1 MRHLRL
7 LALPCL
13 ILPALAAQA
22 DPTPP
27 APVMLR
33 GERPGSGFGWQVAPA
48 GDLTGDGIPELV
60 VGAPG
65 YDLPMAF
72 AGRAYI
78 VRRLLPQFPPAR
90 SARPKPVSTFAFGD
104 NLGFSVA
111 SAGDVNGDGLDDLL
125 MGARGNDTAAI
136 QAGRVYLFLG
146 PVLGTSTDQA
156 DAVIS
161 GTAFEEIGRSVSA
174 AGDLNGDGLGD
185 ILVGTGV
192 GGPADEGRV
201 YVFNGP
207 ISGPLTIA
215 DADAV
220 IVGVT
225 ADDALGA
232 SLAPAGDLNGD
243 GFDDIVVG
251 APRTVAL
258 GNNNGPGQVFVFHG
272 PLAGTIPASAGAA
285 VLVGELD
292 NDDFGIS
299 VAVGDVSGD
308 GVADVVVGADQF
320 FRNDGR
326 GRVYVFH
333 GPLSGTL
340 QASNANAI
348 LRGTALQDLF
358 GASVSAADLDGD
370 GDSEVIVGAPGASL
384 ASGRGYVFRGPVSG
398 EVAASSATFITK
410 GGSGEQ
416 LGSSVCAARIYGDKH
431 PSAVFGASSLTS
443 GSPGYVAAYPNT
455 IPPPSSDVRKR

>member
-1 MRHLRL
+1 M
-7 LALPCL
+7 
-13 ILPALAAQA
+13 
-22 DPTPP
+22 
-27 APVMLR
+27 
-33 GERPGSGFGWQVAPA
+33 
-48 GDLTGDGIPELV
+48 PELV

-72 AGRAYI
+72 TGRAYV
-78 VRRLLPQFPPAR
+78 VRRLLRVGQAPRTAR
-90 SARPKPVSTFAFGD
+90 FKPISTAPFGD

-111 SAGDVNGDGLDDLL
+111 SAGDVNGDGLDDVL
-125 MGARGNDTAAI
+125 MGARGSDAAAI

-146 PVLGTSTDQA
+146 PVTGSQVDDA

-174 AGDLNGDGLGD
+174 AGDLNGDGFGD
-185 ILVGTGV
+185 VLVGTGI
-192 GGPADEGRV
+192 GGPLDEGRV

-207 ISGPLTIA
+207 ISGALTLA

-220 IVGVT
+220 IVGPV

-232 SLAPAGDLNGD
+232 SLAPAGDLDGD

-258 GNNNGPGQVFVFHG
+258 GNTNGPGRVFVFHG
-272 PLAGTIPASAGAA
+272 PLKGTISASSAAA

-308 GVADVVVGADQF
+308 GVTDLVVGADQL
-320 FRNDGR
+320 FRNDGT
-326 GRVYVFH
+326 GKAYVFH
-333 GPLSGTL
+333 GPLAGSFQG
-340 QASNANAI
+340 ANANAI
-348 LRGTALQDLF
+348 LRGSALKDRF
-358 GASVSAADLDGD
+358 GASVGAADLDGD
-370 GDSEVIVGAPGASL
+370 GKSEVIIGAPGALL

-398 EVAASSATFITK
+398 VVPAAAASFLA
-410 GGSGEQ
+410 SGASGDE
-416 LGSSVCAARIYGDKH
+416 LGTSVCAARVGTDKL
-431 PSAVFGASSLTS
+431 PSATFGASTLSS
-443 GSPGYVAAYPNT
+443 GGVGYVAAYPDAL
-455 IPPPSSDVRKR
+455 PPAPEAVRVP